1 MASPSDTSGVSQWE
15 HYFLEL
21 VNRSRAEAGAKP
33 LAFDAELVDAA
44 GKHSDWMVAQDV
56 FLHTGVSGS
65 SASGRMKAAGYDWT
79 ATART

>member
-1 MASPSDTSGVSQWE
+1 MASSSDTPGVAQWG
-15 HYFLEL
+15 HYSLEL

-56 FLHTGVSGS
+56 FSHTGVGGS
-65 SASGRMKAAGYDWT
+65 SFGGRPHEG
-79 ATART
+79 RRL